1 MKEFVYILQKEIKV
15 RLQKNEA
22 KETDML
28 KKSLENSRVLGEAF
42 DRLKLPFRGRGG
54 GNLIFQGDQAEDLLP
69 PDLLPQGL

>member
-28 KKSLENSRVLGEAF
+28 KNLWKIRVSSEKRSTG
-42 DRLKLPFRGRGG
+42 
-54 GNLIFQGDQAEDLLP
+54 
-69 PDLLPQGL
+69 

>member
-42 DRLKLPFRGRGG
+42 DRLKEFR
-54 GNLIFQGDQAEDLLP
+54 FADEAE
-69 PDLLPQGL
+69 